1 MNMFLRWMV
10 RKDEIDLGLWNKISS
25 SKLIMPVDTHIARV
39 SRKLRLVRR
48 KSQDMKFAVELTS
61 KLKKFDA
68 NDPVKYDFSLCHIG
82 IEGKLH
88 DTF

>member
-1 MNMFLRWMV
+1 MV
-10 RKDEIDLGLWNKISS
+10 RKDEIDLGLWNNISA

-39 SRKLRLVRR
+39 SQKLGLVKR
-48 KSQDMKFAVELTS
+48 KSIDMKFAIALTS

-88 DTF
+88 DTFKLK